1 MGDAQYH
8 VHGVGTGGWYSW
20 GSETVTLP
28 AGTYMIRRAEGD
40 ITIEIHEIRGD
51 EDRLAGYATST
62 PTPFETDG
70 SIGLRIAIAANPK
83 EQEPYDQTVAASL
96 VRVSDD
102 PGSGGGYLGCPNLFP
117 RFEPVTSNGVT
128 LTPLDGDGLVSL
140 TGTSA
145 KASEFTQVMTLPP
158 GEYALSQ
165 EIVTPSATVSMYAV
179 YARTQ
184 GEAGGDQWFFSFNND
199 VFRVTERRD
208 ILMEIFINQDKTMD
222 DYRIRFT
229 LRSQ

>member
-1 MGDAQYH
+1 MGDAQYR
-8 VHGVGTGGWYSW
+8 VHGTGTGGWYSW
-20 GSETVTLP
+20 DSETVTLP
-28 AGTYMIRRAEGD
+28 AGTYMIRRTEGD

-51 EDRLAGYATST
+51 DDRLAGYATST

-70 SIGLRIAIAANPK
+70 SIGLRFAIAANPK
-83 EQEPYDQTVAASL
+83 EQEPYDRTVAASL

-117 RFEPVTSNGVT
+117 RFEPVTSNGVA

-145 KASEFTQVMTLPP
+145 TGFAFTQVMTLPP

-165 EIVTPSATVSMYAV
+165 EIVTPSATVSMYDV
-179 YARTQ
+179 YARTK
-184 GEAGGDQWFFSFNND
+184 GESADNQLFFSFRND
-199 VFRVTERRD
+199 VFRVTERRE
-208 ILMEIFINQDKTMD
+208 ISMEIFINQNETMD